1 MPDQYEIKPLTQPG
15 LADYHVHPDFS
26 VDAVGSISEFCEAA
40 LKRNLAEICFTT
52 HYDSNPQ
59 SDGEANFILVKGIR
73 KPATPDNLAYYVE
86 AVKKAH
92 EKYYPAGLSVKT
104 GVEIGWYPG
113 CEEMVSKLKER
124 FRFDFALC
132 GIHELNNTCFCCK
145 EHFKKCFEHFESM
158 EKMLEAYFAEVVTAA
173 RSGLFDVI
181 AHLDYYKK
189 YGLKY
194 YGPELNDAFEP
205 FIKDVF
211 AALNDSET
219 ALEVNTAA
227 LRKGISDYYPSVKI
241 INAARKAGV
250 EIASLGSDAHA
261 PNEIGYDFEAASAL
275 VPPQLCESED

>member
-1 MPDQYEIKPLTQPG
+1 MPDNYEIKPLNMPG

-26 VDAVGSISEFCEAA
+26 IDSVGSINEFCEAA
-40 LKRNLAEICFTT
+40 LKRSLAEICFTT

-59 SDGEANFILVKGIR
+59 SDGEANIILIKGVR
-73 KPATPDNLAYYVE
+73 KPAVPENLAYYVE
-86 AVKKAH
+86 AVQKAH

-113 CEEMVSKLKER
+113 CEEMVSGLKER
-124 FRFDFALC
+124 FNFDFVLC
-132 GIHELNNTCFCCK
+132 GIHELNDVCFCCK
-145 EHFKKCFEHFESM
+145 EHYKKCFGRFETRDA
-158 EKMLEAYFAEVVTAA
+158 MLETYFKEVIAA
-173 RSGLFDVI
+173 VRSGLFDVI

-194 YGPELNDAFEP
+194 YGPELNEAYEP
-205 FIKDVF
+205 YIDEVFSALKD
-211 AALNDSET
+211 SGT

-241 INAARKAGV
+241 INAARRAGV
-250 EIASLGSDAHA
+250 EVTYLGSDAHA

-275 VPPQLCESED
+275 VPPQLYESED

>member
-1 MPDQYEIKPLTQPG
+1 MSDNYEIKPLNLPG

-26 VDAVGSISEFCEAA
+26 IDAVGSINEFCEAA
-40 LKRNLAEICFTT
+40 LERGLAEICFTT

-59 SDGEANFILVKGIR
+59 SDGNANFISIKGVR
-73 KPATPDNLAYYVE
+73 KPAKPENLAYYVE
-86 AVKKAH
+86 AVQKAH
-92 EKYYPAGLSVKT
+92 EKFYPAGLSVKT

-113 CEEMVSKLKER
+113 CEEMVPDLKKH
-124 FRFDFALC
+124 FKFDFVLC
-132 GIHELNNTCFCCK
+132 GIHELNNTCFCCR
-145 EHFKKCFEHFESM
+145 EHYKKCFERFENM
-158 EKMLEAYFAEVVTAA
+158 EKMAEAYFREVITAA

-189 YGLKY
+189 YGLKH
-194 YGPELNDAFEP
+194 YGSEMNKAYEP
-205 FIKDVF
+205 YIDEVF
-211 AALNDSET
+211 AALKDSST

-241 INAARKAGV
+241 INAAKKAGV
-250 EIASLGSDAHA
+250 EVSYLGSDAHA